1 MRPLARFSV
10 FHFSQF
16 CIIHFCLY
24 MYVYAGLRAHA
35 SWNHHLPCAIFFGYD
50 LYVLRSLDYPW
61 DAGYTRLGVWVHS
74 FLLLA
79 KSFYIQLKIPSRR
92 WLLVGKCT
100 RYSRESAHVF
110 AYIGMKSH
118 GVSGLVL
125 GLRLTVDGRSSARVL
140 STQTHTCLCGMVWIK
155 RPGIGEETK
164 GYHIMLNIKT
174 HFMSFKLLASAIS
187 SDCSRFLI

>member
-1 MRPLARFSV
+1 MRPLARCSV

-79 KSFYIQLKIPSRR
+79 KSFYIQRKIPSRR

-125 GLRLTVDGRSSARVL
+125 GLEADRGWKKFCSSIVYSDAYLPVWHGLDQKTWDWGGNKRIPHYAEYQDAFHVF
-140 STQTHTCLCGMVWIK
+140 QTTCIC
-155 RPGIGEETK
+155 
-164 GYHIMLNIKT
+164 N
-174 HFMSFKLLASAIS
+174 FK
-187 SDCSRFLI
+187 